1 MFQKINIYAK
11 AFTKCVHAF
20 TLAEGATHVDSSAE
34 KDVHAFTLAEVLI
47 TLGVIGVVVAMTLP
61 VVMSKVQSVILKN
74 QFKTAYSKLS
84 QAVLQTQARM
94 DYGVG
99 CFYWMGGQLCKEVC
113 TKREPVY
120 GNCIEFKCENGSSL
134 PANQNGLRDDC
145 AVFEEE
151 LFTKTLKVVKFCQN
165 NALAEG
171 CLTDKYRGTD
181 KIKKEQNPNVEPDP
195 NRDFSDSNIK
205 NRYSAWILAD
215 GTLIIKYGNYKA
227 RNFPLF
233 TIDVN
238 GHKGPNKWG
247 YDIFTLGL
255 QGDIDGIKKLAPYS
269 YAVEKGGKS
278 SQEILEEF

>member
-1 MFQKINIYAK
+1 MSRTRHFLERRFFFIMFQKINIYAK
-11 AFTKCVHAF
+11 AFTKC
-20 TLAEGATHVDSSAE
+20 L
-34 KDVHAFTLAEVLI
+34 HAFTLAEVLI
-47 TLGVIGVVVAMTLP
+47 TLGIIGVIAAMTLP
-61 VVMSKVQSVILKN
+61 VIMSKVQSVILKN

-99 CFYWMGGQLCKEVC
+99 CFYWMVGQLCKEVC
-113 TKREPVY
+113 TKRDPVY
-120 GNCIEFKCENGSSL
+120 GGCIEFKCEDGSSL
-134 PANQNGLRDDC
+134 PANQNGLRNDC

-181 KIKKEQNPNVEPDP
+181 KIKKEQNPNIEVDP

-205 NRYSAWILAD
+205 TRYSAWILAD

-227 RNFPLF
+227 SNFPIF

-255 QGDIDGIKKLAPYS
+255 QGDIDGIKKLAPYT
-269 YAVEKGGKS
+269 YALEKGGKS